1 MTMPEPRPRVALTM
15 GDVAGIGPE
24 VIARAWSDP
33 ALHALC
39 VPLVIGDAAVL
50 RKALALVGSSA
61 KLHLIN
67 RPEEAEPQSR
77 LVPCLTPASVAA
89 IGSLRDLAPGRVDP
103 RAGRAAFA
111 FLIAAID
118 LALAG
123 QVDAI
128 TTLPLNK
135 EALRLAGIAQPGHT
149 EILAERCGV
158 TDHAMMLYLAAKKGV
173 RNLLC
178 EAPSGSAEHRVPA
191 REKGVRNLLFQS
203 PTALAEQKV
212 PDTFFA
218 GLGVVHVTLHVALRE
233 VFKLLTMEAVAS
245 KIRLADAAMRPLC
258 GGSAPHIAVS
268 SLNPHAGEHGLFGDE
283 EIRIIQPAVES
294 AQAEGIDVGGPYPND
309 TLFHQAL
316 SGAFDAVVAMYHDQG
331 HIALKT
337 AGFRRAVN
345 VTLGL
350 PIVRTSVA
358 HGTAFDIAWQ
368 GVADPSSLIEAVRV
382 AVRLVAAGGTG
393 SEADSRGLT

>member
-1 MTMPEPRPRVALTM
+1 M

-39 VPLVIGDAAVL
+39 VPLVVGDAGVL

-61 KLHLIN
+61 KIQLIA

-77 LVPCLTPASVAA
+77 LVPCLTPPSAA
-89 IGSLRDLAPGRVDP
+89 EPGTLAELAPGRVAAP
-103 RAGRAAFA
+103 AGRAANEY
-111 FLIAAID
+111 LIAAID

-123 QVDAI
+123 QVHAI

-149 EILAERCGV
+149 EILAERCGAA
-158 TDHAMMLYLAAKKGV
+158 DHAMMLYLA
-173 RNLLC
+173 
-178 EAPSGSAEHRVPA
+178 P
-191 REKGVRNLLFQS
+191 EKGVRNLLFQS
-203 PTALAEQKV
+203 PAAVAEQTV

-218 GLGVVHVTLHVALRE
+218 GVGVVHVTLHVALRQ
-233 VFKLLTMEAVAS
+233 VFDLLTVEAVAS
-245 KIRLADAAMRPLC
+245 KIRLADRAMGPLR
-258 GGSAPHIAVS
+258 GGTAPRIAVS

-283 EIRIIQPAVES
+283 EIRIIQPAVEI

-368 GVADPSSLIEAVRV
+368 GVADPSSLIEAIRV
-382 AVRLVAAGGTG
+382 AARLVAGRARPERPGVTG
-393 SEADSRGLT
+393 APVRH